1 MTAQASNSPAGAR
14 AAGDGIMTGDGPV
27 TVDAYVDYL
36 CPYCRDFEISAG
48 PALSS
53 MVADG
58 AITLVYHPMSFLDQA
73 STTRYSSRAAS
84 AAGCAADQGKFLEYT
99 HALFGSQ
106 PPEGGPGLDDA
117 ELIALGASAGLD
129 EQAFGSCV
137 RAGRYLDWQ
146 QQVTDA
152 AITRGVSGT
161 PTVLVDGSPVAPD
174 AQSIAA
180 GVSRAARG

>member
-14 AAGDGIMTGDGPV
+14 AAGDGIVIGDGPV

-53 MVADG
+53 LVADG

-73 STTRYSSRAAS
+73 STTHYSSRAAS

-106 PPEGGPGLDDA
+106 PPEGGAASTTPSSSGWAPPPAWTSRPSGPACAPGA
-117 ELIALGASAGLD
+117 TWT
-129 EQAFGSCV
+129 GS
-137 RAGRYLDWQ
+137 
-146 QQVTDA
+146 
-152 AITRGVSGT
+152 
-161 PTVLVDGSPVAPD
+161 
-174 AQSIAA
+174 
-180 GVSRAARG
+180 SR